1 MKTQGQYP
9 AIVERELFDAA
20 QAMLAEND
28 QKTRAPGEA
37 RRPHKGAPL
46 KGLIFDSAGN
56 RMTSLKA
63 TKAGKP
69 IYRYYI
75 SSPLQV
81 GRREGVGSLPRI
93 SAPLIEELVTQRL
106 HEVKLCAPIEESPD
120 WLAIRKRPAPSP

>member
-1 MKTQGQYP
+1 
-9 AIVERELFDAA
+9 
-20 QAMLAEND
+20 MLAEND

-56 RMTSLKA
+56 RMTPLKA
-63 TKAGKP
+63 TKSGKP

-93 SAPLIEELVTQRL
+93 SAPLIEELIAQRL
-106 HEVKLCAPIEESPD
+106 QELKLCAAIDASPD
-120 WLAIRKRPAPSP
+120 WLAIRNLIDRVEVTSESRHHPVR